1 MGRTFL
7 DIDMARAADL
17 LGMERKQAERIRD
30 LQRGHF
36 IGLGPAISRRPVSV
50 RIGAVRSGGKAGGV
64 GLLPLP
70 GAAEDMQALL
80 HAELAA
86 EAATPPPPR
95 SPAPV
100 APPSMAALSEAIAH
114 RPPPAPLPEP
124 AQQEPAMPMPE
135 AHEETVTASEPI
147 PPAPDQGTDLPGI
160 LAEMTAQDGVTFR
173 PRNSLFRD
181 FAILCRQRGVPSA
194 HVDITLFRRL
204 FAFACARLDRLDEAS
219 RVRVESLAER
229 VEDDVLAPYLAICVA
244 SVEGYSAPDEDELAR
259 VYGSSSPGR
268 VRRMLEHLERQGLIV
283 VREDFGGERSISVP
297 GLASGL
303 EEVAG

>member
-1 MGRTFL
+1 
-7 DIDMARAADL
+7 
-17 LGMERKQAERIRD
+17 
-30 LQRGHF
+30 
-36 IGLGPAISRRPVSV
+36 V
-50 RIGAVRSGGKAGGV
+50 RIGAVRSGGKAGGG

-70 GAAEDMQALL
+70 SAAEDMQALL

-86 EAATPPPPR
+86 EAATPSPPR

-124 AQQEPAMPMPE
+124 AQQEPAQKEPVMPMPE
-135 AHEETVTASEPI
+135 DHQETVTASEPM

-160 LAEMTAQDGVTFR
+160 LAEMAAQDGVTFR
-173 PRNSLFRD
+173 PLNGLFRD

-219 RVRVESLAER
+219 RTRVESLAER

-244 SVEGYSAPDEDELAR
+244 SVEGHSAPDEDELAR